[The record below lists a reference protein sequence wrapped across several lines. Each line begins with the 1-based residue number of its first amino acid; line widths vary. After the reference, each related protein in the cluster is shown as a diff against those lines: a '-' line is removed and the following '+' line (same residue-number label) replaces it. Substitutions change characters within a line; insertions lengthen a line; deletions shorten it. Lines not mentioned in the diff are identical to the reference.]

1 MQVAADSPVR
11 RPGDPGRR
19 RDQRRPLKPL
29 RRKPKTLTE
38 EPSLRDV
45 SPSAGAG
52 GGMPLLGGPRTRS
65 DNSVTSAGSGGPA
78 TTDERAALTS
88 VSDDT
93 ESRPDPETLR
103 RAREIAARLAVPRPR
118 TDRTARRGRGE
129 VTSVPYRGGSDD
141 IDLDRT
147 LEQLT
152 EHPVPED
159 EDIIV
164 RERVTTTRSVVLL
177 VDLSGSMRGERA
189 RTAAAAVG
197 ALAAELARDNLAVI
211 AFWSDAAVLSHL
223 GQHVP
228 PERLLE
234 SMLRIPA
241 RGLTNVAFPLQ
252 VARRELARVPAR
264 DARVLLLSDCVHNA
278 GPDPRPLAARLP
290 RLDVLLDT
298 TGEQDPELAR
308 DLARL
313 GRGRLRQVRTYR
325 DVAPALSEFFAS

>member
-1 MQVAADSPVR
+1 VEADSPIR
-11 RPGDPGRR
+11 RQSDRPRRTDPARG
-19 RDQRRPLKPL
+19 LKPL

-38 EPSLRDV
+38 EPELRDI
-45 SPSAGAG
+45 SQGGGAG
-52 GGMPLLGGPRTRS
+52 MVLSPGPGGRDRAGRPPGQRG
-65 DNSVTSAGSGGPA
+65 GSGPA
-78 TTDERAALTS
+78 VTEEQGTLVGVTEAA
-88 VSDDT
+88 VA
-93 ESRPDPETLR
+93 PDPETLR
-103 RAREIAARLAVPRPR
+103 RAREIAGRLAVPRPR
-118 TDRTARRGRGE
+118 TDRTARRGAGDIA
-129 VTSVPYRGGSDD
+129 SVPYRGGSDD

-211 AFWSDAAVLSHL
+211 AFWSDAAVLSRL

-228 PERLLE
+228 PERLVE

-241 RGLTNVAFPLQ
+241 RGLTNLAFPLQ

-278 GPDPRPLAARLP
+278 GPDPRPFAARLP
-290 RLDVLLDT
+290 RLDILLDT
-298 TGEQDPELAR
+298 TGEQDPDLAR

-313 GRGRLRQVRTYR
+313 GRGRLRQVRGYR
-325 DVAPALSEFFAS
+325 DVAPALSEFFDG

>member
-1 MQVAADSPVR
+1 MMLSGER
-11 RPGDPGRR
+11 GDRSA
-19 RDQRRPLKPL
+19 KP
-29 RRKPKTLTE
+29 
-38 EPSLRDV
+38 
-45 SPSAGAG
+45 A
-52 GGMPLLGGPRTRS
+52 
-65 DNSVTSAGSGGPA
+65 TSSGSGGPA
-78 TTDERAALTS
+78 TTDEQASLVPAS
-88 VSDDT
+88 ADA
-93 ESRPDPETLR
+93 EGSRVDAETLR
-103 RAREIAARLAVPRPR
+103 RAREIATRLAVPRPR
-118 TDRTARRGRGE
+118 SDRTARRGRGE
-129 VTSVPYRGGSDD
+129 VASVPYRGGSDD

-164 RERVTTTRSVVLL
+164 RERVTTSRSVVLL

-197 ALAAELARDNLAVI
+197 ALAAELTRDNLGVI

-228 PERLLE
+228 PERLVE
-234 SMLRIPA
+234 AMLRIPA

-252 VARRELARVPAR
+252 VARRELATVPAR
-264 DARVLLLSDCVHNA
+264 TVLANTGRVLLLSDCVHNA
-278 GPDPRPLAARLP
+278 GPDPRPFAARLP
-290 RLDVLLDT
+290 RLDILLDV
-298 TGEQDPELAR
+298 TGEQDPDLAR

-325 DVAPALSEFFAS
+325 DVAPALSDFFAS